1 MDPEVEGE
9 LKQRISEQD
18 VLDKMRHHQGRT
30 PALLYILGLAFGI
43 VGLAGVLGAD
53 SWMPPRVR
61 WVIWLCVGILFL
73 YVGALIQER
82 QRLHR
87 KVGELVEAFE
97 TFNQTIYGK
106 GYKTQ
111 RAAVDMLI
119 QSLDSENSTVVQ
131 KVHGQLVRL
140 TGQSLPAEADA
151 WKAWWAENKATW
163 TRES

>member
-9 LKQRISEQD
+9 LKQRIETQD
-18 VLDKMRHHQGRT
+18 VLERMRHHQGRT
-30 PALLYILGLAFGI
+30 PALLYILGLAFVV
-43 VGLAGVLGAD
+43 VGLIGVAGGG
-53 SWMPPRVR
+53 SWMSEAVR

-82 QRLHR
+82 QRLQR
-87 KVGELVEAFE
+87 KVAELVEAFE

-119 QSLDSENSTVVQ
+119 QSLSSENAKVVQ
-131 KVHGQLVRL
+131 KVHAQLVRL
-140 TGQSLPAEADA
+140 TGQDLPAESEA
-151 WKAWWAENKATW
+151 WTAWWAENKATW
-163 TRES
+163 SRDS